1 MKRFLF
7 SFTCAVLMAGQ
18 ALACPVLTSA
28 DPKVGGTAPVGT
40 DHLDLTFSDA
50 VVTDQSS
57 IIVKNAQGKE
67 MQLGKAYG
75 KDEALSTKLAPLPAG
90 VYKVTWQ
97 VLCDCGNPMPGH
109 FKFTVR

>member
-1 MKRFLF
+1 MKRLLL
-7 SFTCAVLMAGQ
+7 SLACCLMASQ
-18 ALACPVLTSA
+18 ALACPVLTAS
-28 DPKVGGTAPVGT
+28 DPKVGGVAPVGT

-57 IIVKNAQGKE
+57 VIVKDAQGHE
-67 MQLGKAYG
+67 MQTGDAYG
-75 KDEALSTKLAPLPAG
+75 ANEALSTRLTPLPAG

-109 FKFTVR
+109 FKFTVK